1 MVGKPSRP
9 LLFGGLVAVALVA
22 GAIAFLPRRQ
32 AAATPV
38 TVYLTPT

>member
-22 GAIAFLPRRQ
+22 GAIAVTSRPS
-32 AAATPV
+32 AAAPV